1 MVEYLGGGRIQ
12 GSSTASITS
21 DLSLS
26 ELVAYY
32 NFDETSGT
40 TLTNQAGTVGSSDSL
55 GTSVNGT
62 NVGTATVDQ
71 TGKIV
76 KCYDFDGA
84 GSGSSNDHIEIPN
97 ALSTDLAG
105 TNKVTYSLW
114 FNTDE
119 FSTTQGNGWD
129 LIGTYGSGTGSNL
142 AVYYGLGINYW
153 YDGNIYVYPE
163 YHGSFSGNSYGGISR
178 TNLGASS
185 TGTWYHLVVVFDG
198 TATGNAN
205 RLKIYLN
212 GTQKTFDSFNAT
224 IPSTISYGDK
234 ATWIGRPSYGST
246 YQKNFNGKID
256 EVSIWKRALSDG
268 EISGL
273 YNSGSGATPD
283 NADVAV
289 STDEKDS
296 ITNVPSGTRFEETD
310 TRKIYRY
317 NSDVGLKVEMGNTD
331 DGINMNHNGN
341 TGWFQHVGS
350 GSALIGVKVS
360 KIGLQIIK
368 QSGATGTGVAGVWDS
383 TDNPDSSDLV
393 GSAKHVFASL
403 NISTINQAYVPDN
416 TFGTGGDFDTNA
428 DGEYTLQEGDYIG
441 FCILGAS
448 GQLNIK
454 ATYAGDVYDGTAT
467 QLASTDTSGN
477 FTDQSPTDDLYLKL
491 YATNGWLER
500 GVAV

>member
-1 MVEYLGGGRIQ
+1 MVEYLDGGRIQ

-84 GSGSSNDHIEIPN
+84 GSGSSNDHIAIPN

-163 YHGSFSGNSYGGISR
+163 
-178 TNLGASS
+178 
-185 TGTWYHLVVVFDG
+185 
-198 TATGNAN
+198 
-205 RLKIYLN
+205 
-212 GTQKTFDSFNAT
+212 
-224 IPSTISYGDK
+224 
-234 ATWIGRPSYGST
+234 
-246 YQKNFNGKID
+246 
-256 EVSIWKRALSDG
+256 
-268 EISGL
+268 
-273 YNSGSGATPD
+273 
-283 NADVAV
+283 
-289 STDEKDS
+289 
-296 ITNVPSGTRFEETD
+296 
-310 TRKIYRY
+310 
-317 NSDVGLKVEMGNTD
+317 
-331 DGINMNHNGN
+331 
-341 TGWFQHVGS
+341 
-350 GSALIGVKVS
+350 
-360 KIGLQIIK
+360 
-368 QSGATGTGVAGVWDS
+368 
-383 TDNPDSSDLV
+383 
-393 GSAKHVFASL
+393 
-403 NISTINQAYVPDN
+403 
-416 TFGTGGDFDTNA
+416 
-428 DGEYTLQEGDYIG
+428 
-441 FCILGAS
+441 
-448 GQLNIK
+448 
-454 ATYAGDVYDGTAT
+454 
-467 QLASTDTSGN
+467 
-477 FTDQSPTDDLYLKL
+477 
-491 YATNGWLER
+491 
-500 GVAV
+500 